1 MELAPSR
8 VGEYAV
14 GRAEHPGIAVGSCAH
29 SKDTPLDTLNATAYS
44 SFRMSKG
51 AGPSV
56 GDRGSLL
63 RGTLDLLVL
72 RLLAAGPRHGYAIS
86 KRLCELSDEWL
97 QVDEG
102 SLYPCLYRME
112 ERGWIRSEL
121 QVSENNRRA
130 RYYTLTPSGEEELR
144 LQSDNWR
151 LFSNLVASV
160 LKKG

>member
-1 MELAPSR
+1 
-8 VGEYAV
+8 
-14 GRAEHPGIAVGSCAH
+14 
-29 SKDTPLDTLNATAYS
+29 
-44 SFRMSKG
+44 MSKG

>member
-1 MELAPSR
+1 ME
-8 VGEYAV
+8 
-14 GRAEHPGIAVGSCAH
+14 
-29 SKDTPLDTLNATAYS
+29 KPLDTSHATAYS
-44 SFRMSKG
+44 SIRMSKG
-51 AGPSV
+51 GL

-72 RLLAAGPRHGYAIS
+72 RLLAAGPKHGYAIS
-86 KRLCELSDEWL
+86 KRLSELSDEWL
-97 QVDEG
+97 LVDEG

-130 RYYTLTPSGEEELR
+130 RYYTLTPSGEEELQ

-151 LFSNLVASV
+151 QFSNLVASV